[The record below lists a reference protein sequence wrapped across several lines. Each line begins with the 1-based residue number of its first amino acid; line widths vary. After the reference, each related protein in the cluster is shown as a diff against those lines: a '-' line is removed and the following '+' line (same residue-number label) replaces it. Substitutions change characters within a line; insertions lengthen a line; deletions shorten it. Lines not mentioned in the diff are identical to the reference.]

1 LAAGIRQGE
10 AVRYLVDTTAPE
22 LVRTW
27 LEEIGVDAGEAER
40 SGHFAV
46 GEAEGAYCPGGI
58 FDPEWMIARN
68 KQRYVDSEKGGFAG
82 ARTTAE
88 MTWALRGGAGYG
100 RFLEYEALLNAVT
113 AAYPHV
119 GMCQY
124 DARRFDGATLFDV
137 LQLHPF
143 MVAKG
148 QIVRNPYYTKP
159 EQYLA
164 ARRGTAP
171 NA

>member
-1 LAAGIRQGE
+1 
-10 AVRYLVDTTAPE
+10 
-22 LVRTW
+22 
-27 LEEIGVDAGEAER
+27 
-40 SGHFAV
+40 
-46 GEAEGAYCPGGI
+46 
-58 FDPEWMIARN
+58 MIARN
-68 KQRYVDSEKGGFAG
+68 KQRYADAEESGFAG
-82 ARTTAE
+82 TRTTAE
-88 MTWALRGGAGYG
+88 MTWALRGGAGYE
-100 RFLEYEALLNAVT
+100 RFLEYEALLNTVT
-113 AAYPHV
+113 ARIPFV

-124 DARRFDGATLFDV
+124 DAQRFDGATLFDV
-137 LQLHPF
+137 LQIHPY